1 MKNDKY
7 WQERFTELQKSQ
19 MNKGDAFN
27 KRLAEEYQKAI
38 VAISKEIA
46 YWYQRFADNNEIDM
60 AAARKMLTARELKEL
75 RWNVDEYMKKALHES
90 QKYAKQLENA
100 SAKVHID
107 RLTALKIQMEMAVN
121 ELSEKT
127 AEGLKSTLENIYEE
141 GYYKSAFE
149 IQKGVGFGSA
159 FGVLD
164 KETVAAVV
172 AKPWTADGKN
182 FSKRIWGDQ
191 RARLIKSLE
200 NDLTQAI
207 IRGDG
212 PDGVI
217 KKLTENFGVARNR
230 ASTLVMTESAF
241 FAAESSRKSMEALE
255 VEKFRVLGTLDKTA
269 CRACGEKDGKVYDMS
284 EYEIGKTAPPFHPNC
299 RCTTAPY
306 RKSWDGD
313 TRAARDENGK
323 EIKVP
328 ADMTYAEWRRQFVDG
343 EGFQKEFN
351 VRQSL
356 KMADIDKIKWLPKGK
371 EITKEEYKDLRDYAL
386 SKGVKL
392 TNFKKSD
399 VDTALAKEIIDDC
412 EKMLK
417 QFPKIQGNKK
427 YPFTLDLADYM
438 NSEDFAITDVK
449 RNIITLNADA
459 FRNKEKLALEY
470 NKLADSG
477 WFVKGTNYNSIIFHE
492 CGHIFE
498 EKYSAD
504 GLGIAK
510 EVLKTE
516 KKIVLQDFLSNNLS
530 EYAAFKLKT
539 EIISE
544 TFSAYF
550 GRNVNDDFILQ
561 FIKKCN
567 IIK

>member
-7 WQERFTELQKSQ
+7 WQERFTELQKAQ

-127 AEGLKSTLENIYEE
+127 AAGLKSTLENIYEE
-141 GYYKSAFE
+141 GYYKSAYE

-200 NDLTQAI
+200 KDLTQAI

-217 KKLTENFGVARNR
+217 KKLTEDFGVARNR

-241 FAAESSRKSMEALE
+241 FAAESSRKSMEVLE
-255 VEKFRVLGTLDKTA
+255 VEKFRVLGTLDKIA
-269 CRACGEKDGKVYDMS
+269 CHACGEKDGKVYDMS

-299 RCTTAPY
+299 RCTTVPY
-306 RKSWDGD
+306 RKNWDGD

-343 EGFQKEFN
+343 EGLNNNGANVIMDMYKGQGLDIVFDKDVASGTINKVQEATKKITKDFKILEEYSEPVKFGAVNGGLAINVYDPNTGKNQITLLKSAFVDEKALLKRLNDDYISGYSFKTNRIESLVAHEMGHNAHIALALKRAGLKYGVPFSNKEEDDLFRGEYKKIMQEIYIAAFTDEDYDSIQQICGEQLGSMTIENPKELIAQSFGNYYYGSNKSIVAEKIVKYFQKE
-351 VRQSL
+351 L
-356 KMADIDKIKWLPKGK
+356 KK
-371 EITKEEYKDLRDYAL
+371 
-386 SKGVKL
+386 
-392 TNFKKSD
+392 
-399 VDTALAKEIIDDC
+399 
-412 EKMLK
+412 
-417 QFPKIQGNKK
+417 
-427 YPFTLDLADYM
+427 
-438 NSEDFAITDVK
+438 
-449 RNIITLNADA
+449 
-459 FRNKEKLALEY
+459 
-470 NKLADSG
+470 
-477 WFVKGTNYNSIIFHE
+477 
-492 CGHIFE
+492 
-498 EKYSAD
+498 
-504 GLGIAK
+504 
-510 EVLKTE
+510 
-516 KKIVLQDFLSNNLS
+516 
-530 EYAAFKLKT
+530 
-539 EIISE
+539 
-544 TFSAYF
+544 
-550 GRNVNDDFILQ
+550 
-561 FIKKCN
+561 
-567 IIK
+567 

>member
-1 MKNDKY
+1 MRNDKY
-7 WQERFTELQKSQ
+7 WQERFAELQKSQ
-19 MNKGDAFN
+19 MNKGDTFN

-38 VAISKEIA
+38 AAISKEIA
-46 YWYQRFADNNEIDM
+46 YWYQRFADNNEINM
-60 AAARKMLTARELKEL
+60 AAARKMLTAGELKEL
-75 RWNVDEYMKKALHES
+75 HWNVDEYMKKALHES

-107 RLTALKIQMEMAVN
+107 RLTALKIQMEMTVN

-127 AEGLKSTLENIYEE
+127 AAGLKSTLENIYEE

-182 FSKRIWGDQ
+182 FSKRIWGGQ
-191 RARLIKSLE
+191 RKQLIKSLE

-217 KKLTENFGVARNR
+217 KKLTDDFGVARNR

-241 FAAESSRKSMEALE
+241 FAAESSRKSMEALG
-255 VEKFRVLGTLDKTA
+255 VQKYKIIGTLDKAA
-269 CRACGEKDGKVYDMS
+269 CRSCGEKDGKVYDMS

-299 RCTTAPY
+299 RCTTVPY

-343 EGFQKEFN
+343 EKDFSKPLKK
-351 VRQSL
+351 SL
-356 KMADIDKIKWLPKGK
+356 KSIDN
-371 EITKEEYKDLRDYAL
+371 ITKLGYTV
-386 SKGVKL
+386 SP
-392 TNFKKSD
+392 
-399 VDTALAKEIIDDC
+399 AKEKELAEIYERNVLDGWISPLSGFDNYKKLYGRI
-412 EKMLK
+412 ENEVIGLK
-417 QFPKIQGNKK
+417 TSNGTVIKSQ
-427 YPFTLDLADYM
+427 
-438 NSEDFAITDVK
+438 SEHFLQRVIGTAINPAKVHNGIRT
-449 RNIITLNADA
+449 IT
-459 FRNKEKLALEY
+459 
-470 NKLADSG
+470 
-477 WFVKGTNYNSIIFHE
+477 GTNPQGYRS
-492 CGHIFE
+492 
-498 EKYSAD
+498 SARSGVEIED
-504 GLGIAK
+504 VIEAVTKG
-510 EVLKTE
+510 ER
-516 KKIVLQDFLSNNLS
+516 KKIGVSSNG
-530 EYAAFKLKT
+530 LK
-539 EIISE
+539 SQR
-544 TFSAYF
+544 YF
-550 GRNVNDDFILQ
+550 G
-561 FIKKCN
+561 KKCVVTIN
-567 IIK
+567 PDTGNLIQCNPREKGE